1 MADSLTEFVAI
12 MNVALTGSDVSFT
25 LPTETR
31 RVRMAV
37 QSASTGTSY
46 ATVSQTA
53 GSSGFTL
60 RDSGST
66 TGIKSPP
73 LEIWT
78 RASAET
84 QTYHVVGTNG
94 ATLEIFIERG
104 LGFAE

>member
-1 MADSLTEFVAI
+1 MADTLTEFVAI
-12 MNVALTGSDVSFT
+12 MNVALTGSDVPFT
-25 LPTETR
+25 LPNETR
-31 RVRMAV
+31 RVRMNV
-37 QSASTGTSY
+37 QSAGASPAY
-46 ATVSQTA
+46 ATISQSS

-78 RASAET
+78 RSAAET
-84 QTYHVVGTNG
+84 QVYHVVGTNG

-104 LGFAE
+104 LGLAE